1 MGKGLDQL
9 VPEKKA
15 KKCSYTA
22 NVSVY
27 SESNVSANGV
37 WVYCFL
43 QGMHVWVQY
52 TYILTPEYL
61 DILHDF
67 HLIYLY
73 YENASM
79 ILVHFEK

>member
-27 SESNVSANGV
+27 SECNLSGNGV
-37 WVYCFL
+37 CK
-43 QGMHVWVQY
+43 H
-52 TYILTPEYL
+52 YIKDAGEGYK
-61 DILHDF
+61 DCHG
-67 HLIYLY
+67 
-73 YENASM
+73 EGG
-79 ILVHFEK
+79 